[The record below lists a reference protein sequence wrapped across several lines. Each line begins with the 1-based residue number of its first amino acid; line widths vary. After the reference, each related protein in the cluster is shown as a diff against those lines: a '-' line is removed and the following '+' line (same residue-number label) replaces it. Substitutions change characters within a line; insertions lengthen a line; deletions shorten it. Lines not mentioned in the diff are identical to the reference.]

1 MQNRISRW
9 PLLLALLLPSLQ
21 ALQALPAHALEPA
34 ASAASAQDRLGVAG
48 PQQVAGQVYRLA
60 FVTPPSAN
68 GHVLQEYL
76 PAGQQLESYT
86 EMLLLSHVPVQATP
100 LQLAQHKYQEIQAR
114 RSGGDALANGELLEG
129 PDGSA
134 VLDFV
139 MSATLPDGR
148 LVVEWNAY
156 HYRQQAAG
164 ITLTA
169 LSRRAY
175 GDEAATTF
183 LRGLKQRRLVDREAV
198 LAWLPTVQRQG

>member
-1 MQNRISRW
+1 MQNRISHW
-9 PLLLALLLPSLQ
+9 PLLLALLVPSVQ
-21 ALQALPAHALEPA
+21 VLPAHALEPA
-34 ASAASAQDRLGVAG
+34 AAATVQDRLGVAG
-48 PQQVAGQVYRLA
+48 PQHMAGQVYRLA
-60 FVTPPSAN
+60 YVAAPAAN

-86 EMLLLSHVPVQATP
+86 EMLLLNHVPVQATP
-100 LQLAQHKYQEIQAR
+100 LQFAQHKYQEIQAR
-114 RSGGDALANGELLEG
+114 RAGGDALANGELLEG

-175 GDEAATTF
+175 GEEQATAF
-183 LRGLKQRRLVDREAV
+183 LRGLKERRLVDREA
-198 LAWLPTVQRQG
+198 LLTWLPVVVRQD

>member
-1 MQNRISRW
+1 MPNRIPHW
-9 PLLLALLLPSLQ
+9 PLLLALLVPSML
-21 ALQALPAHALEPA
+21 AVPAHALEPA
-34 ASAASAQDRLGVAG
+34 ANAATAQDRLGVAG

-76 PAGQQLESYT
+76 PAGQQLESYVD
-86 EMLLLSHVPVQATP
+86 MLLLSHVPAQATP
-100 LQLAQHKYQEIQAR
+100 LQLAQHKYQEIHAR

-175 GDEAATTF
+175 GEEAATAF
-183 LRGLKQRRLVDREAV
+183 LRALKERRLVDREAL
-198 LAWLPTVQRQG
+198 LAWLPAVMRQG

>member
-1 MQNRISRW
+1 MQNRIPHW

-21 ALQALPAHALEPA
+21 ALPAHAFEPA

-48 PQQVAGQVYRLA
+48 PQHVAGQVYRLA
-60 FVTPPSAN
+60 FVSPPAAN

-86 EMLLLSHVPVQATP
+86 DMLLLNHAPVQATP
-100 LQLAQHKYQEIQAR
+100 LQFAQLKYQEIQAR

-156 HYRQQAAG
+156 HYRQHAAG

-175 GDEAATTF
+175 GDEAADTF
-183 LRGLKQRRLVDREAV
+183 LRALKERRLVDREAL
-198 LAWLPTVQRQG
+198 LAWLPAVRRQD